1 MQEAVRIDVNA
12 PGHDVRRDRQRGRAA
27 PGPGLHTA
35 LAVAL
40 TRARVAEQENVT
52 HDSGSVTRDS
62 RSPVMSRT

>member
-52 HDSGSVTRDS
+52 RECDT
-62 RSPVMSRT
+62 